1 MPLAHLFAREVFSFF
16 DQWRILMQ
24 AARSFDLARLP
35 NAVLDWIDE
44 RIAVRQ
50 LVAGLLHVTIP
61 RSAHTYYLGGI
72 TLFCFVVQATTGIL
86 LALYYQATPESA
98 YDSVLVIMNQ
108 LSFGWLIR
116 SVHSWSANLM
126 IVACVLHLL
135 RVVLQGAY
143 KKPREITWMVGM
155 GLLFVTL
162 GFGFTGYLL
171 PWDQRAFWA
180 TTVGTEI
187 AGSVPFVGSLIKEF
201 LRGGADV
208 SALTLSRFFGVHML
222 ILPASLAGLLVV
234 HLLVIHQ
241 QGLADPEGD

>member
-1 MPLAHLFAREVFSFF
+1 
-16 DQWRILMQ
+16 MQ
-24 AARSFDLARLP
+24 VVRSFNIARFP
-35 NAVLDWIDE
+35 DAVLDWIDE
-44 RIAVRQ
+44 RIAIRQ
-50 LVAGLLHVTIP
+50 LVASSLHVVIP
-61 RSAHTYYLGGI
+61 RSAHTFYLGGI
-72 TLFCFVVQATTGIL
+72 TLFCFAVQATTGIL
-86 LALYYQATPESA
+86 LALYYQATPGSA

-108 LSFGWLIR
+108 VSFGWLIR

-126 IVACVLHLL
+126 IVFCVFHLL
-135 RVVLQGAY
+135 RVALQGAY

-187 AGSVPFVGSLIKEF
+187 AGSVPFVGEFMKDF

-208 SALTLSRFFGVHML
+208 GASTLSRFFGVHML
-222 ILPASLAGLLVV
+222 VLPATLAGLLGL
-234 HLLVIHQ
+234 HLLFVHQ

>member
-1 MPLAHLFAREVFSFF
+1 
-16 DQWRILMQ
+16 MQ
-24 AARSFDLARLP
+24 LGRSFRIAQLP
-35 NAVLDWIDE
+35 NALLDWVDD
-44 RIAVRQ
+44 RIGIRQ
-50 LVAGLLHVTIP
+50 LVAAALHVEIP
-61 RSAHTYYLGGI
+61 RSAHTFYLGGI
-72 TLFCFVVQATTGIL
+72 TLFCFAVQATTGIL

-108 LSFGWLIR
+108 VNFGWLIR

-126 IVACVLHLL
+126 IIFCVLHLL
-135 RVVLQGAY
+135 RVAGQGAY
-143 KKPREITWMVGM
+143 KKPREVTWMVGM

-187 AGSVPFVGSLIKEF
+187 AGSVPFVGDLIKDF
-201 LRGGADV
+201 LRGGTDV
-208 SALTLSRFFGVHML
+208 GAATLSRFFGVHML
-222 ILPASLAGLLVV
+222 VLPATLAALLLV
-234 HLLVIHQ
+234 HLLIIHQ

>member
-1 MPLAHLFAREVFSFF
+1 MQLSRFFSPMKLFGAGLEWV
-16 DQWRILMQ
+16 
-24 AARSFDLARLP
+24 
-35 NAVLDWIDE
+35 DE
-44 RIAVRQ
+44 RTAIRQ
-50 LVAGLLHVTIP
+50 LTATALHVEIP
-61 RSAHTYYLGGI
+61 RTAHTFYLGGI

-108 LSFGWLIR
+108 INFGWLIR

-126 IVACVLHLL
+126 IIFCVLHLL
-135 RVVLQGAY
+135 RVALQGAF
-143 KKPREITWMVGM
+143 KRPREITWMVGM

-187 AGSVPFVGSLIKEF
+187 AGSVPLVGESIKEF
-201 LRGGADV
+201 LRGGGNV

-222 ILPASLAGLLVV
+222 VLPATLVSLLLV
-234 HLLVIHQ
+234 HLLIIHQ
-241 QGLADPEGD
+241 QGLADPEGE

>member
-1 MPLAHLFAREVFSFF
+1 
-16 DQWRILMQ
+16 MQ
-24 AARSFDLARLP
+24 VARSFNPTRIPIEVFEWL
-35 NAVLDWIDE
+35 DE
-44 RIAVRQ
+44 RIGLRQ
-50 LVAGLLHVTIP
+50 LVEVGLHVEIP
-61 RSAHTYYLGGI
+61 RTAHTFYLGGI
-72 TLFCFVVQATTGIL
+72 TLFCFTVQATTGIL

-98 YDSVLVIMNQ
+98 YDSVLVIMNKVT
-108 LSFGWLIR
+108 FGWLIR

-126 IVACVLHLL
+126 IIFCVLHLL
-135 RVVLQGAY
+135 RVVLQGAF
-143 KKPREITWMVGM
+143 KRPREITWMVGM

-187 AGSVPFVGSLIKEF
+187 AGSVPFIGEFVKEF

-222 ILPASLAGLLVV
+222 VLPATLVGFLVV
-234 HLLVIHQ
+234 HLLTIHQ
-241 QGLADPEGD
+241 QGIADPEGD